1 LSPSQKFYEK
11 KRRKENWSKREG
23 ETERRPRI
31 EDARR
36 CAVNAI
42 IGINVLA

>member
-1 LSPSQKFYEK
+1 LSPFQKFYEIKRK
-11 KRRKENWSKREG
+11 KEEWSKRKG
-23 ETERRPRI
+23 ETGRRLRI